1 MIYLENVPCILEKN
15 IYSVT
20 TRWNILY
27 MSPIYL
33 VYGIIQILE
42 KEMATHTPVGFPVLL
57 LGKFHGWRSP
67 VGYSPCDHRI
77 GHEKLHFLSFYSSF
91 WRRKWQCTP
100 LFLPGESHGQRGL
113 VGYSLWGCK
122 ESDTTKQ
129 PTHTHTHTHT
139 HIGHQI
145 LLFIHSKSFRTF
157 HFLGTQFCQ
166 RDTKKSKT
174 GPLASRML

>member
-67 VGYSPCDHRI
+67 VGYSPCDHRV

-129 PTHTHTHTHT
+129 LTHTHTHT
-139 HIGHQI
+139 
-145 LLFIHSKSFRTF
+145 LFKSTISLFD
-157 HFLGTQFCQ
+157 LCI
-166 RDTKKSKT
+166 D
-174 GPLASRML
+174 